1 MRNDPLLQPYRLK
14 HLLLKNRLMS
24 TAHEPA
30 YSEDGMP
37 TDRYRLYHR
46 EKAKG
51 GIALTMTAG
60 SAVVSPDSPE
70 AFGNLHAYKDE
81 IVPWLRRLADDCHEE
96 GCAVM
101 IQITHLG
108 RRTGWNKAD
117 WLPVLSASPVREAT
131 HRAFPKQAE
140 DWDIS
145 RIVADYATA
154 AQRMQAAGLD
164 GIEFEAYGHFMDSFW
179 SPATNRRED
188 DWGGS
193 LDNRLRFSWAVID
206 AVRAATGPDFIV
218 GIRMVADED
227 WDKGLSRAEGVEIA
241 QRIAASGKFDFLN
254 LIRGHIDS
262 DAALTGVIPI
272 QGMASAP
279 HLDFAGEV
287 RAATGVPMFHAA
299 RIPDVATARHAI
311 ASGKLDMV
319 GMTRA
324 HIADP
329 HIAAKVAAGL
339 EDRIELLQEDFRN
352 LTGQYDKLVSI
363 EMIEAIGEDN
373 IGRFFAVCNRL
384 LKPHGKMLLQS
395 ITIADSLYEGYR
407 RSVDFIQR
415 YIFPGGFL
423 PSVASLCQAVGRHS
437 DMRLF
442 HLEDIGP
449 HYAETLKRWRQ
460 QFNANL
466 TAIRALGYPPEFI
479 RMWEFYFCYCEGGFL
494 ERATGDVQ
502 MLLVKSGD
510 RSDTLLKV

>member
-1 MRNDPLLQPYRLK
+1 MTLSKTSQPSLPDRNDAIKTTPGSALCRLARRGVMAK
-14 HLLLKNRLMS
+14 LAALRHGQLEVVEGDEHHRFGSLSAEFPHPVRVEIKNPGFFPELAFGGSIGAGEAYMLGHWRCDNLVDLIRMMVRNREVMESMEGGLGRLMAPVNKLFHWLHRNTVAGSRRNISAHYDLGNDFFRLFLDDTLMYSAGVFETPEATMQEASIAKIDRICRKLELGPDDHLL
-24 TAHEPA
+24 
-30 YSEDGMP
+30 
-37 TDRYRLYHR
+37 
-46 EKAKG
+46 
-51 GIALTMTAG
+51 
-60 SAVVSPDSPE
+60 
-70 AFGNLHAYKDE
+70 E
-81 IVPWLRRLADDCHEE
+81 I
-96 GCAVM
+96 G
-101 IQITHLG
+101 
-108 RRTGWNKAD
+108 TGW
-117 WLPVLSASPVREAT
+117 
-131 HRAFPKQAE
+131 
-140 DWDIS
+140 
-145 RIVADYATA
+145 
-154 AQRMQAAGLD
+154 
-164 GIEFEAYGHFMDSFW
+164 
-179 SPATNRRED
+179 
-188 DWGGS
+188 GG
-193 LDNRLRFSWAVID
+193 
-206 AVRAATGPDFIV
+206 
-218 GIRMVADED
+218 
-227 WDKGLSRAEGVEIA
+227 
-241 QRIAASGKFDFLN
+241 
-254 LIRGHIDS
+254 
-262 DAALTGVIPI
+262 
-272 QGMASAP
+272 
-279 HLDFAGEV
+279 FAI
-287 RAATGVPMFHAA
+287 HAA
-299 RIPDVATARHAI
+299 RHYGCRVTTTTISEAQHRLARERI
-311 ASGKLDMV
+311 
-319 GMTRA
+319 
-324 HIADP
+324 IE
-329 HIAAKVAAGL
+329 AGL

-510 RSDTLLKV
+510 RSDTLLRV